1 MADKT
6 ISDLNYAPGTVDDNN
21 TLFVVQQ
28 TGTAYKLDGHA
39 FILALTSILDGH
51 GGIASIVYTD
61 PVPPSL
67 DGTLTITL
75 ADQSVVTLTVRNG
88 KGIVSIAKTGT
99 AGLVDTYTITYNDG
113 TTGTFT
119 VTNGAK
125 GDTGDAWYVWIRY
138 AGQQPTQDS
147 DIGTTPDNWMGV
159 YSGTSSTAPTHY
171 TDYQWFEIKGEKGD
185 TGDPATV
192 DSAEIVY
199 QGSASGTTVPTGE
212 WSTTIPVVSQGQY
225 LWTRT
230 TVTFNIGNPVIWYSV
245 SYIAVDGT
253 GSPGTATPLVDS
265 GSGAVGAAMSY
276 SRQDHQHPLNVATTG
291 TPQMDGTAS
300 RGSESTYA
308 RSDHIHPHD
317 TSKQD
322 ILVSGTNIKTVGGQ
336 SLLGSGNI
344 DTISAGSIATIES
357 SPATQAHAI
366 GDYIVYNGQIYKVT
380 AAISAGESLTVGT
393 NIEATTVVTA
403 LNNLVKV
410 GTMTATTDA
419 GGNYQGPALAD
430 VVILGCY
437 PDRTYYSGALFC
449 WLSTNAAGTNYLFCF
464 RGGAAEAVTNTSIK
478 VMYTYIDK

>member
-6 ISDLNYAPGTVDDNN
+6 IGDLNNAPGTVDDSN

-28 TGTAYKLDGHA
+28 AGTAYKLDGHA

-51 GGIASIVYTD
+51 GGINSIVYTA
-61 PVPPSL
+61 PVAPSL

-75 ADQSVVTLTVRNG
+75 ADQSTTSLTVKNG

-171 TDYQWFEIKGEKGD
+171 TDYQWFQIKGAKGD
-185 TGDPATV
+185 TGNPATIQ
-192 DSAEIVY
+192 STAIEY
-199 QGSASGTTVPTGE
+199 QASSSGTTVPSGT
-212 WSTTIPVVSQGQY
+212 WSTTIPSVTQGQY

-230 TVTFNIGNPVIWYSV
+230 TVTFNSGSPVVWYSV
-245 SYIAVDGT
+245 SYIAVDGS

-265 GSGAVGAAMSY
+265 GSGAAGVAMAY
-276 SRQDHQHPLNVATTG
+276 ARQDHQHPLNVASTG

-308 RSDHIHPHD
+308 RSDHIHPAN
-317 TSKQD
+317 TNKQD
-322 ILVSGTNIKTVGGQ
+322 KITASGILKGD
-336 SLLGSGNI
+336 GSGGV
-344 DTISAGSIATIES
+344 SAATKGTDFGGLAFTVTLTAAGWSNNAQTVSNANFIASGFAYTVAPASGSFA
-357 SPATQAHAI
+357 
-366 GDYIVYNGQIYKVT
+366 DYASAQIYADDVT
-380 AAISAGESLTVGT
+380 VAGQMTFHCTTAPSAALTV
-393 NIEATTVVTA
+393 NIMRVVSA
-403 LNNLVKV
+403 
-410 GTMTATTDA
+410 
-419 GGNYQGPALAD
+419 
-430 VVILGCY
+430 
-437 PDRTYYSGALFC
+437 
-449 WLSTNAAGTNYLFCF
+449 
-464 RGGAAEAVTNTSIK
+464 
-478 VMYTYIDK
+478 

>member
-6 ISDLNYAPGTVDDNN
+6 IGDLNNAPGTVDDSN

-28 TGTAYKLDGHA
+28 AGTAYKLDGHA

-51 GGIASIVYTD
+51 GGINSIVYTA
-61 PVPPSL
+61 PVAPSL

-75 ADQSVVTLTVRNG
+75 ADTTQTSLTIKNG
-88 KGIVSIAKTGT
+88 KGIVSISKTGT

-171 TDYQWFEIKGEKGD
+171 TDYQWFQIKGVKGD
-185 TGDPATV
+185 TGNPATIQ
-192 DSAEIVY
+192 STAIEY
-199 QGSASGTTVPTGE
+199 QASSSGTTVPSGT
-212 WSTTIPVVSQGQY
+212 WSTTIPIVTQGQY

-230 TVTFNIGNPVIWYSV
+230 TVTFNSGSPVVWYSV
-245 SYIAVDGT
+245 SYIAVDGS

-265 GSGAVGAAMSY
+265 GSGSVGVAMAY
-276 SRQDHQHPLNVATTG
+276 ARQDHQHPLNVASTG

-308 RSDHIHPHD
+308 RSDHVHPAN
-317 TSKQD
+317 TNKQD
-322 ILVSGTNIKTVGGQ
+322 KITANGMLKGN
-336 SLLGSGNI
+336 GSGGVSAATKGV
-344 DTISAGSIATIES
+344 DYGAKSFTITLASASWSNNAQTVSNADFYASGYSYIVSPAGSSFA
-357 SPATQAHAI
+357 
-366 GDYIVYNGQIYKVT
+366 DYAAAVIYADNVT
-380 AAISAGESLTVGT
+380 VDGSMTFHCANVPTNNLTV
-393 NIEATTVVTA
+393 NVQRSVSA
-403 LNNLVKV
+403 
-410 GTMTATTDA
+410 
-419 GGNYQGPALAD
+419 
-430 VVILGCY
+430 
-437 PDRTYYSGALFC
+437 
-449 WLSTNAAGTNYLFCF
+449 
-464 RGGAAEAVTNTSIK
+464 
-478 VMYTYIDK
+478 